1 MANLRTNNLSGEQG
15 KNAYRGSVFFNRGTA
30 SAQGDS
36 LEFSGIAIG
45 TSDFTIEG
53 WLYKTKTGNYP
64 VIFDTRESGN
74 GDSGGFFFGTNDDDY
89 LYFYTQSTN
98 AIKQTIIANFSWYH
112 FALVR
117 TGGTTTLYLNG
128 QVSGTYSDSNNY
140 SNDITKLGT
149 SQQYTGGVQ
158 NNWNWGGYLSNIR
171 IVVGSAVYTSTFTP
185 PTQELTAVD
194 NTMLLCC
201 QDSDDPTQEAT
212 GKTITAYGD
221 LHEGD
226 DVELVTNSGFTTDIS
241 GWTASGVQFTHSS
254 GALMHFGNGSTQRN
268 IYQDVTTVIGRKYV
282 ARVLAS
288 SAEAS
293 TAYWQVGP
301 TDDMTTVGYIADNNN
316 SAQLEYKY
324 YFIATS
330 TTTRIRFYSY
340 DSSNS
345 SNVRSYWYLASIKLA
360 PRFKAPKLIPPYGV
374 DAGNTFNG
382 AISMNSPSWMYFPTG
397 RTEERGR
404 GRAVSWLGVDS
415 PNYTKQLDFFDI
427 QSTGTTTKFGEISDT
442 VGLGAGMSSSTRG
455 VFAGGTKPAV
465 GNMNLLE
472 FITIATTGNALDF
485 GGISTLFRYGGGI
498 SNSTRGLFCGAYQG
512 GGASGTKNVIQYITI
527 ATLGDTADFGD
538 IIANSNNGIFG
549 AGTCQSS
556 TRGITF
562 GGGTGPSQVNEI
574 NYITIG
580 TLGNSVDFGDLS
592 AAKYYLQGVSSST
605 RGVVAGGYQDSP
617 GFTSTNAIEFI
628 TIASTGDATDFGD
641 LITAAR
647 QPGSSGGSNKIRG
660 VFVGGGVHPS
670 YYNTI
675 EFVTIAST
683 GNSSDF
689 GDISTSGETPYG
701 SVAVSD
707 SHGGLS

>member
-98 AIKQTIIANFSWYH
+98 AIKQTIISNFSWYH

-226 DVELVTNSGFTTDIS
+226 DVELVTNSGFTVDIS

-324 YFIATS
+324 YFTATS

-360 PRFKAPKLIPPYGV
+360 PRTKAPKLIPPYGV
-374 DAGNTFNG
+374 DAGNTFGG

-397 RTEERGR
+397 TTEERGR
-404 GRAVSWLGVDS
+404 GRGIIGWGANPVS
-415 PNYTKQLDFFDI
+415 PAIDFINI
-427 QSTGTTTKFGEISDT
+427 QSQGNAIRWGSLITTNWGAHGT
-442 VGLGAGMSSSTRG
+442 SSSTRG
-455 VFAGGTKPAV
+455 LFAGGYINTPASTFFNEIEFLTIATEGKVFDFGNLSAQAYKVGALSDQIRAVFALGYVAPNFAKNNVIDFVTIATKGDASNFGDITPSTGRAAMAACSSTTRGLFAGGQAPSTSDIIDFITIASIGNATDFGNLSQARDNVAGTSNNTRAVFAGGSSPTIRDTIDFVTIASAGDAVDFGNLVAARKSLAGTSNNTRGIFAGGYISPATTNV
-465 GNMNLLE
+465 MN
-472 FITIATTGNALDF
+472 FVTIATTGDA
-485 GGISTLFRYGGGI
+485 
-498 SNSTRGLFCGAYQG
+498 A
-512 GGASGTKNVIQYITI
+512 
-527 ATLGDTADFGD
+527 
-538 IIANSNNGIFG
+538 
-549 AGTCQSS
+549 
-556 TRGITF
+556 
-562 GGGTGPSQVNEI
+562 
-574 NYITIG
+574 
-580 TLGNSVDFGDLS
+580 DFGDLS
-592 AAKYYLQGVSSST
+592 TARRDL
-605 RGVVAGGYQDSP
+605 AG
-617 GFTSTNAIEFI
+617 F
-628 TIASTGDATDFGD
+628 
-641 LITAAR
+641 
-647 QPGSSGGSNKIRG
+647 
-660 VFVGGGVHPS
+660 
-670 YYNTI
+670 
-675 EFVTIAST
+675 
-683 GNSSDF
+683 
-689 GDISTSGETPYG
+689 
-701 SVAVSD
+701 SD